1 MPLTAT
7 FQNRFT
13 AVFTPPK
20 FSTQLSAVLP
30 LLTEVGTV
38 IQTESGADIFVEA
51 AAGMVTLLTAHRIG
65 LNSYRVSDML
75 ST

>member
-7 FQNRFT
+7 FQNLFT

-20 FSTQLSAVLP
+20 FSTQLSAALP

-38 IQTESGADIFVEA
+38 IQTESGEDIFVA